1 MHCEDATSDRQVVMA
16 DITLK
21 AVTRTQGS
29 TEAVKDGTVRPQR
42 YALDFEE
49 VPVLIQAFRRMVR
62 SLEFDVTEMAITTY
76 MCAKSFGKPFTAI
89 PVFLVRGFHHGAIV
103 RGATADIDSP
113 KQLEG
118 RRVGVSRGYTVTTGV
133 WARGI
138 LQDEY
143 GVDLSRVTWMPS
155 GDEHVAEYRPPANVE
170 PLAAGQN
177 LAESVAAG
185 EPVAAVG
192 ITADRPGLTPLIP
205 DPAGAGFSA
214 LRERGFYPINHVL
227 VVKDELLDAHP
238 DLAADLFET
247 YTEAKNRYVR
257 RLREDQIQDPTP
269 TDHMYEQVLDAT
281 GAEPL
286 PYGIEPNRPMIE
298 LLMRHAVT
306 QRILPEPI
314 PLDVLFP
321 ASTHHLIG

>member
-1 MHCEDATSDRQVVMA
+1 MA
-16 DITLK
+16 NITLK

-29 TEAVKDGTVRPQR
+29 TGAVKDGTVRPR
-42 YALDFEE
+42 GYALDFEE

-62 SLEFDVTEMAITTY
+62 FLEFDVTEMAITTY

-155 GDEHVAEYRPPANVE
+155 GDEHVAEYRSPANVK
-170 PLAAGQN
+170 PRWQN

-185 EPVAAVG
+185 EPLAAVG
-192 ITADRPGLTPLIP
+192 ITADRLGLVPLIP
-205 DPAGAGFSA
+205 DPAEAGFSA
-214 LRERGFYPINHVL
+214 LRERRFYPINHVL

-247 YTEAKNRYVR
+247 YTEAKNRYVE
-257 RLREDQIQDPTP
+257 RLREKQIQDPTP
-269 TDHMYEQVLDAT
+269 TDLMHERVLDIT
-281 GAEPL
+281 GADPL

>member
-1 MHCEDATSDRQVVMA
+1 MA
-16 DITLK
+16 NITLK

-29 TEAVKDGTVRPQR
+29 TGAVKDGTVRPR
-42 YALDFEE
+42 GYALDFEE

-62 SLEFDVTEMAITTY
+62 FLEFDVTEMAITTY

-155 GDEHVAEYRPPANVE
+155 GDEHVAEYRSPANVE
-170 PLAAGQN
+170 PRWQN

-185 EPVAAVG
+185 EPLAAVG
-192 ITADRPGLTPLIP
+192 ITADRLGLVPLIP
-205 DPAGAGFSA
+205 DPAEAGFSA

-247 YTEAKNRYVR
+247 YAEAKDRYVE
-257 RLREDQIQDPTP
+257 RLREKQVQDPTP
-269 TDHMYEQVLDAT
+269 TDLMYERVLDIT
-281 GAEPL
+281 GADPL